1 MSRLIL
7 HLDLDAFYAA
17 VEQRDQPQWVGR
29 PVVVGAAPGH
39 RGVVATCSYE
49 ARKFGV
55 RSAMPISEAVRR
67 LPPET
72 VYVRPDMQRYGS
84 VSRQVMQALATLSPV
99 IEQVSIDE
107 AFVDV
112 TGLERLIGSPLAI
125 GQKAKSQIRDSVGLT
140 ASVGIGPNRLIAK
153 LASERD
159 KPDGLTVV
167 DPDQVQAFLDPMSL
181 EVLRGVG
188 VKTAPRLKR
197 LGISSVAEVRR
208 LPLEQ
213 LRQILGPRQGTAV
226 YLQAKGQA
234 DDRIEP
240 TRQRQSISKETTF
253 DSDVSD
259 PALLR
264 ESLRWAAG
272 EVGFLARH
280 AGLAG
285 SQITLKVRLQGFETH
300 TRSRTLAA
308 PSADDQTLF
317 RIAWDLYRAAPWQ
330 QRPVRLIGICLSH
343 WPTENPSQPDLFS
356 DPRPSAPVPRDAT
369 LTETLDSIRDR
380 FGDGIIRRGLD
391 RHRRR

>member
-17 VEQRDQPQWVGR
+17 VEQRDQPLWAGR

-49 ARKFGV
+49 ARRFGV

-72 VYVRPDMQRYGS
+72 VYLRPDMQRYAQ

-107 AFVDV
+107 AFLDV

-125 GQKAKSQIRDSVGLT
+125 GHKAKSLIREEVGLC

-159 KPDGLTVV
+159 KPDGLTIVRRE
-167 DPDQVQAFLDPMSL
+167 DVQTFLDPMPL
-181 EVLRGVG
+181 EVLRGLG
-188 VKTAPRLKR
+188 VKTTPRLKR
-197 LGISSVAEVRR
+197 LGINSVAELRR

-226 YLQAKGQA
+226 YLQAQGQA

-240 TRQRQSISKETTF
+240 ARQRKSISKETTF
-253 DSDVSD
+253 DKDVSD
-259 PALLR
+259 LALLR

-285 SQITLKVRLQGFETH
+285 LQITLKVRLQGFETH

-308 PSADDQTLF
+308 PIADDQTLF
-317 RIAWDLYRAAPWQ
+317 KVAWDLYRTAPWQ
-330 QRPVRLIGICLSH
+330 KRPVRLIGIGLSR
-343 WPTENPSQPDLFS
+343 WPAENPNQPDLFP
-356 DPRPSAPVPRDAT
+356 DPRPSDPVPKDAR

-380 FGDGIIRRGLD
+380 FGDRIIQRGVG
-391 RHRRR
+391 RPRK

>member
-17 VEQRDQPQWVGR
+17 VEQRDQPQWAGR

-49 ARKFGV
+49 ARQFGV

-72 VYVRPDMQRYGS
+72 VYLRPDMQRYAR
-84 VSRQVMQALATLSPV
+84 VSRQVMQALAMLSPV

-107 AFVDV
+107 AFLDV
-112 TGLERLIGSPLAI
+112 TGLERLIGSPLTI
-125 GQKAKSQIRDSVGLT
+125 GRRAKSLIRDSVGLS

-159 KPDGLTVV
+159 KPDGLTIVHRE
-167 DPDQVQAFLDPMSL
+167 DVQLFLDPMPL
-181 EVLRGVG
+181 EVLRGLG
-188 VKTAPRLKR
+188 FKTAPRLKR
-197 LGISSVAEVRR
+197 LGISTVADVRR
-208 LPLEQ
+208 LPLDQ
-213 LRQILGPRQGTAV
+213 LRQILGPSQGTAV
-226 YLQAKGQA
+226 YLQAQGQA

-240 TRQRQSISKETTF
+240 ARPRQSISKETTF
-253 DSDVSD
+253 DNDVSD
-259 PALLR
+259 PVRLR
-264 ESLRWAAG
+264 ESLRWAAA
-272 EVGFLARH
+272 EVGFIARD
-280 AGLAG
+280 AGLTG
-285 SQITLKVRLQGFETH
+285 SQITLKIRLQGFETH

-308 PSADDQTLF
+308 PTADDQTLF
-317 RIAWDLYRAAPWQ
+317 RVAWDLYRSSTWRH
-330 QRPVRLIGICLSH
+330 RPVRLIGIGLSR
-343 WPTENPSQPDLFS
+343 WPAQNPSQPDLFGHTHPS
-356 DPRPSAPVPRDAT
+356 DPLPADAR

-391 RHRRR
+391 RSRRR